1 LQEAFVALGAN
12 IADRE
17 SSLTEAI
24 RRLQADA
31 ELEVRR
37 VSKVYET
44 APVGFTDQPSFLNMA
59 VCISTDLDPVALLRR
74 LLAIE
79 QEMGRVRDV
88 RWGPRNIDLDLLV
101 YGDAFMETPELT
113 LPHPRMGQRAFVL
126 VPLRDVWPE
135 EIPFPWEA
143 ELKAFSLEVE
153 GIKRFAEWD
162 GQGLRKELQGYAENR

>member
-1 LQEAFVALGAN
+1 MQEAYVALGAN
-12 IADRE
+12 LGDRD

-24 RRLQADA
+24 RRLQADS

-37 VSKVYET
+37 VSAAYET
-44 APVGFTDQPSFLNMA
+44 APVGFTDQPAFLNMA
-59 VCISTDLDPVALLRR
+59 VCLGTNLDPITLLRR

-101 YGDAFMETPELT
+101 HGEATLDTPELT

-126 VPLRDVWPE
+126 VPLSDVWPK
-135 EIPFPWEA
+135 EILFPWEPA
-143 ELKAFSLEVE
+143 LSAFSLQEE
-153 GIKRFAEWD
+153 GIARYAAWD
-162 GQGLRKELQGYAENR
+162 GQGLRKE

>member
-1 LQEAFVALGAN
+1 MQEAYVALGAN
-12 IADRE
+12 LGDRE
-17 SSLTEAI
+17 SSLTEAV
-24 RRLQADA
+24 RRLQADS

-37 VSKVYET
+37 ISDVYET

-59 VCISTDLDPVALLRR
+59 VCLGTDLDPVSLLRR

-101 YGDAFMETPELT
+101 HGEASLDTPELT

-126 VPLRDVWPE
+126 VPLKDVWPAGK
-135 EIPFPWEA
+135 PFPWER
-143 ELKAFSLEVE
+143 ELSAFSMQEE
-153 GIKRFAEWD
+153 GIARFAGWD
-162 GQGLRKELQGYAENR
+162 GQGLRKE

>member
-1 LQEAFVALGAN
+1 VQEAFVALGAN
-12 IADRE
+12 MGDRE
-17 SSLTEAI
+17 SSLAEAI

-59 VCISTDLDPVALLRR
+59 VCIGTDLNPVALLRR

-88 RWGPRNIDLDLLV
+88 RWGPRNIDLDLLLH
-101 YGDAFMETPELT
+101 GEASMETPELT

-135 EIPFPWEA
+135 QIPFPWEE
-143 ELKAFSLEVE
+143 ELSAFSMDEE
-153 GIKRFAEWD
+153 GIKRFADWD
-162 GQGLRKELQGYAENR
+162 GQGLRKELHGYAEDR